1 MVRGYI
7 NSTGCQ
13 DSSCALLYSKAP
25 EKGYAHRLKLVMDLF
40 RRRHFLTKEKSG
52 EGFMTSEITFFYR
65 SQSLCLLLLC
75 TSLLCLPDDVIAA
88 DSVAALG
95 RLEPANGVI
104 VLSAPLTPESVSGA
118 LVSEMLV
125 KSGEDVEQGQLLAIM
140 ETANLSRAHLNEA
153 IAELELAERRA
164 EAQDAAAEEVCVRAS
179 VAARESAR
187 RAELLLKGVAG
198 EEEADLAAGRAEAMT
213 AACTSA
219 KTAAHAAEAEI
230 LLAQSRIEVREVQLQ
245 RSMIRAPVAG
255 RILAINAWPGE
266 LAAQDGLLE
275 LGHVS
280 NMYAVAEV
288 FETDVARVKVGQKA
302 QIRSDALDSVLTGT
316 VETIHQKVA
325 KMDTIGTDPAA
336 RKDARIIEV
345 EIRLD
350 DSAAA
355 ASFTYLQV
363 DVVINP

>member
-1 MVRGYI
+1 M
-7 NSTGCQ
+7 
-13 DSSCALLYSKAP
+13 ASKAT
-25 EKGYAHRLKLVMDLF
+25 LF
-40 RRRHFLTKEKSG
+40 H
-52 EGFMTSEITFFYR
+52 R
-65 SQSLCLLLLC
+65 SQPSSLCLLVLGLL
-75 TSLLCLPDDVIAA
+75 SLPDDLIAA

-95 RLEPANGVI
+95 RLEPINGVRL
-104 VLSAPLTPESVSGA
+104 LSAPLTPESVSGVV
-118 LVSEMLV
+118 VSEMLV
-125 KSGEDVEQGQLLAIM
+125 KLGEDVEQGQLLAVM
-140 ETANLSRAHLNEA
+140 ETATLSKAHLQEA

-164 EAQDAAAEEVCVRAS
+164 RAQDAAAEEVCVRAS

-187 RAELLLKGVAG
+187 RTELLQKGVAG
-198 EEEADLAAGRAEAMT
+198 EEEADLAAGRAEALD
-213 AACTSA
+213 AACSSA
-219 KTAAHAAEAEI
+219 RTATHAANAEI
-230 LLAQSRIEVREVQLQ
+230 LLAQSHIEVREVQLQ
-245 RSMIRAPVAG
+245 RSMIRAPEAG

-266 LAAQDGLLE
+266 LAALQGLLE
-275 LGHVS
+275 LGQVN

-288 FETDVARVKVGQKA
+288 FETDIARVQVGQKA
-302 QIRSDALDSVLTGT
+302 QISSDALGSVLTGT

-363 DVVINP
+363 DIVINP